1 MQSLWEKHLSKNKI
15 QKQDEQQNNI
25 FKIVKNM
32 ENQKEITKA
41 WAKMELNSSYGFP
54 PIPVIPMEYD
64 ENKALHITEEGK
76 KNLIVIMEALKN
88 VL

>member
-1 MQSLWEKHLSKNKI
+1 MKNSQT
-15 QKQDEQQNNI
+15 QKDL
-25 FKIVKNM
+25 V
-32 ENQKEITKA
+32 KA

-64 ENKALHITEEGK
+64 ENKALQMTEEGK
-76 KNLIVIMEALKN
+76 KNLMVIQEALKN

>member
-1 MQSLWEKHLSKNKI
+1 MKNSQS
-15 QKQDEQQNNI
+15 QKDL
-25 FKIVKNM
+25 V
-32 ENQKEITKA
+32 KA

-64 ENKALHITEEGK
+64 ENKALQITEEGK
-76 KNLIVIMEALKN
+76 KNLMLIQEALKN

>member
-1 MQSLWEKHLSKNKI
+1 MKNSQT
-15 QKQDEQQNNI
+15 QKDL
-25 FKIVKNM
+25 V
-32 ENQKEITKA
+32 KA

-64 ENKALHITEEGK
+64 ENKALQITEEGK
-76 KNLIVIMEALKN
+76 KNLMVIQETLKN